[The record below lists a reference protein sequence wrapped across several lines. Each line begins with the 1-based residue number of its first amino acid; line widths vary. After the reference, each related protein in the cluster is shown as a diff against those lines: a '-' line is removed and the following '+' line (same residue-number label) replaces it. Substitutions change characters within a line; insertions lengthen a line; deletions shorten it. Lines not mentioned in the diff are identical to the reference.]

1 MSDWSFNDE
10 CKRCGHKRSLHK
22 FPYHERKYWKTSPW
36 GRESNDPGCRVN
48 HTKNVGSVKERAE
61 YVMHRD
67 PKLDAPCPC
76 EDFVNES

>member
-1 MSDWSFNDE
+1 MTLYFMEE
-10 CKRCGHKRSLHK
+10 CTRCGHVRMLHK
-22 FPYHERKYWKTSPW
+22 FPAHEYKIPKNSSW

-67 PKLDAPCPC
+67 SKLDAPCPC